1 MTNNNKKLNATLKS
15 YLKIR
20 TASAEMCGKEHTHT
34 DRIEGRDIE
43 IFSFKILEMP
53 LAIEL

>member
-1 MTNNNKKLNATLKS
+1 MKS

-20 TASAEMCGKEHTHT
+20 AASAEMFGKEHT
-34 DRIEGRDIE
+34 DWIEGRDIE
-43 IFSFKILEMP
+43 IFSLKILEMP